1 MTCLTTIGAIVCVGL
16 LFLLFHSSPPR
27 HWGPACVV
35 VLGGLAALMGGMSLR
50 GVPKFCWDAPPCDP
64 LSAWFMLIV
73 GVLFAIGAVYGR
85 GYLSHYKSDKRQQ
98 TLHWLMFS
106 ATLIGLM
113 VLLTTEDLIV
123 FLIGW
128 EIMAIGSFFAV
139 IFEYDHPQ
147 VMRAGLNYFVQSHV
161 AVVLITVVFAW
172 SISVSGDTTFGGLRH
187 FFATS
192 SPAAQIAA
200 MSMLIA
206 GFGFKAGIVPLH
218 TWLPQAH
225 PAAPS
230 HISALMSGVI
240 VKAGIYGIVRF
251 GSMIADTWVQGRIG
265 LILIA
270 VGIASG
276 LFGIVNAAVHR
287 DFKRMLAYCTIEN
300 IGIICIGLGMGFI
313 GLGNSSLP
321 LAALGFGGALFHT
334 LNHAIFK
341 ALLFFGAGNVYVR
354 THTRDMEELG
364 GLGKQM
370 PKTSAIFLIG
380 SLAIGGLPPL
390 GGFVSE
396 LLLYNV
402 RTHTRDMEE
411 LGGLGKQMPKTSAI
425 FLIGSLAIG
434 GLPPLGG
441 FVSELL
447 LYNGFVAG
455 FASTS
460 SAVSALMVAAG
471 CSLAAIGGI
480 SMLAF
485 TKAYGVIFLGSA
497 RKRLSHTPIEVGRQM
512 LWPAYTLILLMAL
525 VMLFPSQI
533 VSLLLSA
540 TLQTF
545 GVSASCADM
554 AVLNDIA
561 HLSGTAGRA
570 MLALIVVIL
579 SFAALRHIVALRR
592 PARTG
597 ATWGCGYAAPIDR
610 IQYTSK
616 SFAKTLLD
624 LFRILLPSSRRFA
637 PLTTEELF
645 PQNRSH
651 LSADMDFVD
660 EKIVKPGTRAL
671 LSSLGRFQFVQNGS
685 LQRYIVYGLAYIA
698 ALVATIVIF

>member
-1 MTCLTTIGAIVCVGL
+1 MTCLTIIGAIVSVGL

-35 VLGGLAALMGGMSLR
+35 ALGGLAALMGGVSLR
-50 GVPKFCWDAPPCDP
+50 GRPALGWDAPPCDS
-64 LSAWFMLIV
+64 LSGWFMLIV

-85 GYLSHYKSDKRQQ
+85 GYLSHYKSGKRQQ

-113 VLLTTEDLIV
+113 VLLTTEDLVV

-161 AVVLITVVFAW
+161 AVVLLTVVFAW
-172 SISVSGDTTFGGLRH
+172 SISVSGDTTFSGLRH
-187 FFATS
+187 FFASS
-192 SPAAQIAA
+192 SPAAQVAA
-200 MSMLIA
+200 MSMLLA

-218 TWLPQAH
+218 SWLPQAH

-240 VKAGIYGIVRF
+240 VKAGVYGIVRF
-251 GSMIADTWVQGRIG
+251 GSMITDTWVQGRIG
-265 LILIA
+265 LILIVA
-270 VGIASG
+270 GIVSG

-300 IGIICIGLGMGFI
+300 IGIICMGLGMGFV
-313 GLGNSSLP
+313 GLGSGSLP
-321 LAALGFGGALFHT
+321 LVALGFGGALFHT
-334 LNHAIFK
+334 LNHALFK

-354 THTRDMEELG
+354 THTRNMEELG
-364 GLGKQM
+364 GLGKLM
-370 PKTSAIFLIG
+370 PKTSAIFLVG

-396 LLLYNV
+396 LLLYN
-402 RTHTRDMEE
+402 
-411 LGGLGKQMPKTSAI
+411 S
-425 FLIGSLAIG
+425 
-434 GLPPLGG
+434 
-441 FVSELL
+441 
-447 LYNGFVAG
+447 FVAG
-455 FASTS
+455 FASAS
-460 SAVSALMVAAG
+460 SAVSALMVAEG
-471 CSLAAIGGI
+471 CALAAIGGI

-485 TKAYGVIFLGSA
+485 TKTYGVVFLGFA
-497 RKRLSHTPIEVGRQM
+497 RKRLTHTPIEVGKQM
-512 LWPAYTLILLMAL
+512 LWPAYALISLMTL
-525 VMLFPSQI
+525 VMIFPSQI

-545 GVSASCADM
+545 GMSASDADV

-561 HLSGTAGRA
+561 RLSGTAGRA

-579 SFAALRHIVALRR
+579 AFAALRHIVALRR

-597 ATWGCGYAAPIDR
+597 DTWGCGYAAPIGG

-624 LFRILLPSSRRFA
+624 LSHVFLPTTRRFA

-660 EKIVKPGTRAL
+660 EKIVKPGTHAL
-671 LSSLGRFQFVQNGS
+671 LSGLGRFQFVQNGS
-685 LQRYIVYGLAYIA
+685 LQRYIVYGLAYVA

>member
-300 IGIICIGLGMGFI
+300 IGIICMGLGMGFV

-354 THTRDMEELG
+354 
-364 GLGKQM
+364 
-370 PKTSAIFLIG
+370 A
-380 SLAIGGLPPL
+380 
-390 GGFVSE
+390 
-396 LLLYNV
+396 
-402 RTHTRDMEE
+402 HTRDMEE

>member
-1 MTCLTTIGAIVCVGL
+1 
-16 LFLLFHSSPPR
+16 
-27 HWGPACVV
+27 
-35 VLGGLAALMGGMSLR
+35 MGGMSLR

-300 IGIICIGLGMGFI
+300 IGIICMGLGMGFI

-341 ALLFFGAGNVYVR
+341 ALLFFGAGNVY
-354 THTRDMEELG
+354 
-364 GLGKQM
+364 
-370 PKTSAIFLIG
+370 
-380 SLAIGGLPPL
+380 
-390 GGFVSE
+390 
-396 LLLYNV
+396 V

-579 SFAALRHIVALRR
+579 SLAALRHIVALRR

>member
-35 VLGGLAALMGGMSLR
+35 VLGGLAALVGGMSLR
-50 GVPKFCWDAPPCDP
+50 RVPKFCWDAPPCDT

-300 IGIICIGLGMGFI
+300 IGIICMGLGMGFV

-354 THTRDMEELG
+354 
-364 GLGKQM
+364 
-370 PKTSAIFLIG
+370 A
-380 SLAIGGLPPL
+380 
-390 GGFVSE
+390 
-396 LLLYNV
+396 
-402 RTHTRDMEE
+402 HTRDMEE

>member
-35 VLGGLAALMGGMSLR
+35 VLGGLAALVGGMSLR

-187 FFATS
+187 FFSTS

-300 IGIICIGLGMGFI
+300 IGIICMGLGMGFV

-354 THTRDMEELG
+354 
-364 GLGKQM
+364 
-370 PKTSAIFLIG
+370 A
-380 SLAIGGLPPL
+380 
-390 GGFVSE
+390 
-396 LLLYNV
+396 
-402 RTHTRDMEE
+402 HTRDMEE

-624 LFRILLPSSRRFA
+624 LFRILLPSSRRFT

>member
-35 VLGGLAALMGGMSLR
+35 VLGGLAALVGGMSLR

-187 FFATS
+187 FFSTS

-240 VKAGIYGIVRF
+240 VKAGIYGTVRF
-251 GSMIADTWVQGRIG
+251 GSIIADTWVQGRIG

-300 IGIICIGLGMGFI
+300 IGIICMGLGMGFV

-341 ALLFFGAGNVYVR
+341 ALLFFGAGNVY
-354 THTRDMEELG
+354 
-364 GLGKQM
+364 
-370 PKTSAIFLIG
+370 
-380 SLAIGGLPPL
+380 
-390 GGFVSE
+390 
-396 LLLYNV
+396 V

-497 RKRLSHTPIEVGRQM
+497 RKRLSHTPIEVGGQM

-624 LFRILLPSSRRFA
+624 LFRILLPSSRRFT